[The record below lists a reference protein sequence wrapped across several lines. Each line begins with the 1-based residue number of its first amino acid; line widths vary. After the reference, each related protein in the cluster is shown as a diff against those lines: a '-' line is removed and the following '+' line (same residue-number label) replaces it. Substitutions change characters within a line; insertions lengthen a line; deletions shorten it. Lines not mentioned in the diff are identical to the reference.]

1 MEAVLPYL
9 APSLREPVA
18 WAARRLPGLEEIW
31 LRAGRPVELVAA
43 GGGGFV
49 TGDGRL
55 VAEAETGRP
64 IGADEVSRTF
74 QLVCQGSVYAWE
86 EELRGGFVTLPGGH
100 RVGVAGRAVVEG
112 GRVQTIRPVGGLNI
126 RIARQV
132 PGVALPLLPRLRRPD
147 GRLASAI
154 LLAPPGAGKT
164 TLLRDLVRLV
174 SGGAPTLGL
183 AGARVAVVDERS
195 EIAGCVAGVPSLD
208 LGPRTDV
215 LDGCPKAEGMML
227 AIRALSPGVLAVD
240 EIGRPED
247 VVAVRVALQTGV
259 TVLATAHAGSVE
271 EARRR
276 PGLSSLLGERAF
288 ERAVV
293 LSRRSGPG
301 TVEAVW
307 PAG

>member
-18 WAARRLPGLEEIW
+18 GAARGLSGLEEIR

-43 GGGGFV
+43 GVVGFV

-55 VAEAETGRP
+55 AAGAEAGRP
-64 IGADEVSRTF
+64 VGAEEVARTF

-86 EELRGGFVTLPGGH
+86 DELRNGFVTLPGGH

-112 GRVQTIRPVGGLNI
+112 GRMRTIRPVGGLNV

-132 PGVALPLLPRLRRPD
+132 PGAALPLVPRLRRPD
-147 GRLASAI
+147 GRLASTI

-174 SGGAPTLGL
+174 SGGARPLGL
-183 AGARVAVVDERS
+183 AGAKVAVVDERS

-208 LGPRTDV
+208 VGPRTDV

-227 AIRALSPGVLAVD
+227 AVRALSPEVLAVD
-240 EIGRPED
+240 EIGRAED
-247 VVAVRVALQTGV
+247 VAAIREALRTGV

-276 PGLSSLLGERAF
+276 PALGALLGEGAF

-293 LSRRSGPG
+293 LSRRTGPG

>member
-1 MEAVLPYL
+1 MEAVVPYL

-18 WAARRLPGLEEIW
+18 GAARRLPGLEEIR

-55 VAEAETGRP
+55 AAGAEDGRP
-64 IGADEVSRTF
+64 IGPEEVSRTF

-112 GRVQTIRPVGGLNI
+112 GRVRTIRPVGGLNI

-132 PGVALPLLPRLRRPD
+132 PGAALPLLPRLRRAG
-147 GRLASAI
+147 GRLASTL
-154 LLAPPGAGKT
+154 LLAPPGGGKT

-174 SGGAPTLGL
+174 SGGVPALGL
-183 AGARVAVVDERS
+183 AAARVTVVDERS

-208 LGPRTDV
+208 VGPRTDV

-227 AIRALSPGVLAVD
+227 AIRALSPEVLAVD

-247 VVAVRVALQTGV
+247 VVAVREALRTGV

-276 PGLSSLLGERAF
+276 PGLGSLLAEGAF